1 PTPEVLPLVGGHSAL
16 DQFDSGESV
25 LRVLASRVGATPRTL
40 YAPAVLESATA
51 VATLRGESSIGEVL
65 AAAAR
70 VELALVGIGSRGVH
84 SSPHVLELMRLDAA
98 ERAAL
103 EAQHPA
109 GAACG
114 RFIDAHGV
122 PLGAPTDQRVL
133 AVTFSEL
140 LRIPEVV
147 GVAAGAEKAPGV
159 LGVLRSGAI
168 DTLVVDV
175 DLAREVLA
183 GV

>member
-1 PTPEVLPLVGGHSAL
+1 
-16 DQFDSGESV
+16 SGESV
-25 LRVLASRVGATPRTL
+25 LRVLASRVEATARTL

-51 VATLRGESSIGEVL
+51 VATLRGESSVGEVL

-70 VELALVGIGSRGVH
+70 VELALVGIGSGGVH
-84 SSPHVLELMRLDAA
+84 AAPHALELLRPDAA
-98 ERAAL
+98 ERAACG
-103 EAQHPA
+103 AQHPA
-109 GAACG
+109 GDVCG

-183 GV
+183 

>member
-1 PTPEVLPLVGGHSAL
+1 MGGHSTL

-65 AAAAR
+65 AAAAG
-70 VELALVGIGSRGVH
+70 VELALVGIGSLGVH
-84 SSPHVLELMRLDAA
+84 SSPLVVDLMRLSDA
-98 ERAAL
+98 ERAAF
-103 EAQHPA
+103 EAQHPV
-109 GAACG
+109 GDVCG

-140 LRIPEVV
+140 LRVPEVV
-147 GVAAGAEKAPGV
+147 GVAAGTEKAPGV

-168 DTLVVDV
+168 DTVVLDV
-175 DLAREVLA
+175 ELAREVLA
-183 GV
+183 GA